1 MATIIPHP
9 AIRPRSLVNV
19 LADIREAKRDLDD
32 ALADVE
38 RGEEDG
44 EDRANEAETRLEDL
58 RDEFDVRFSET
69 TGLTWKQLQTA
80 VEEAVL

>member
-32 ALADVE
+32 ALPTSSAAKRTLMTV
-38 RGEEDG
+38 RTK
-44 EDRANEAETRLEDL
+44 RRL
-58 RDEFDVRFSET
+58 
-69 TGLTWKQLQTA
+69 G
-80 VEEAVL
+80 